1 MVRSGFVRW
10 RRGPGLRDRFGV
22 ADSSA
27 PLLTIAARFLLTL
40 GMVALVHAEGG
51 SRTVLNGSIPRP
63 FYVVA
68 HNPNTVQDA
77 ANALAAGM
85 RSTSI
90 DAARTVPNS
99 LGNM

>member
-1 MVRSGFVRW
+1 MGRNGFVKW
-10 RRGPGLRDRFGV
+10 RRGQGLRSRFGV
-22 ADSSA
+22 AASSA

-40 GMVALVHAEGG
+40 GMVGLVYAEGG

-77 ANALAAGM
+77 ANALAAAN
-85 RSTSI
+85 RASNVVAS
-90 DAARTVPNS
+90 AVAR
-99 LGNM
+99 